1 MRTYSQEKKPSGR
14 SDRKSSYS
22 KYQTVITPLSAIID
36 PANTS
41 CKKPQKESLRAV
53 RTRVL
58 SWSMIVLGWNLP
70 VSAWQATMKTL
81 DIERK
86 KEKIEEKSF
95 HFLGSQIIQSRDNQA
110 IRILP

>member
-1 MRTYSQEKKPSGR
+1 
-14 SDRKSSYS
+14 
-22 KYQTVITPLSAIID
+22 
-36 PANTS
+36 
-41 CKKPQKESLRAV
+41 
-53 RTRVL
+53 
-58 SWSMIVLGWNLP
+58 MIVLGWNLP

-86 KEKIEEKSF
+86 KEKIDEKSF